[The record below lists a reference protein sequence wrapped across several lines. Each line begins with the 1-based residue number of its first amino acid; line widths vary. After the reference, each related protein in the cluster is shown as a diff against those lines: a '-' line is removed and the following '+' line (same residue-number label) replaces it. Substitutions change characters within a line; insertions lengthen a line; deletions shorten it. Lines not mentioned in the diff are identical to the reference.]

1 LGAVRLRILTWNL
14 FHGRSVPPSGRYLF
28 DEFATTL
35 GAWEWDVALLQEVPP
50 WWPAQFAQQLGCEY
64 SSVLTSRNALLP
76 LRRFAAVRW
85 PDLMRSGGGGC
96 NAILARVDRISEHR
110 SVRLCRRP
118 ERRMAHGVEL
128 GYGLWVV
135 NLHATA
141 HDAEAARADL
151 AVAARHA
158 DEWADGLPLIV
169 GGDFNLGK
177 PAIEGMRRVA
187 SSDVDHVLIG
197 PRLEVA
203 EEPATLDRGTLSD
216 HLPLTLA
223 LDLAEG

>member
-1 LGAVRLRILTWNL
+1 MLAG
-14 FHGRSVPPSGRYLF
+14 
-28 DEFATTL
+28 
-35 GAWEWDVALLQEVPP
+35 WEWDVALLQEVPP
-50 WWPAQFAQQLGCEY
+50 WWPARLAQRLRCEQ
-64 SSVLTSRNALLP
+64 SSVLTSRNGLLP
-76 LRRFAAVRW
+76 LRRLLAERW
-85 PDLMRSGGGGC
+85 PDVMRSGGGGA
-96 NAILARVDRISEHR
+96 NAILARIDRISEHR
-110 SVRLCRRP
+110 SARLCRRP

-141 HDAEAARADL
+141 HDPERARADL
-151 AVAARHA
+151 AVAARRGV
-158 DEWADGLPLIV
+158 EWAGGLPLIV

-177 PAIEGMRRVA
+177 PALDGMRRVA

-203 EEPATLDRGTLSD
+203 QAARTLDRGALSD
-216 HLPLTLA
+216 HLPLTVT